1 MAEDITL
8 EDKAEQ
14 VTHLGIIENQLQ
26 IIASIE
32 NMNDDMFDQVQEHK
46 IRAINNAFLIIHNCQ
61 YQIFHMI
68 KD

>member
-1 MAEDITL
+1 MAEDIIL
-8 EDKAEQ
+8 EDKSEQ
-14 VTHLGIIENQLQ
+14 VTHLDIIESQLSL
-26 IIASIE
+26 IASVE
-32 NMNDDMFDQVQEHK
+32 NLNHEIYDDLHEHK

>member
-1 MAEDITL
+1 MAEDIIL

-14 VTHLGIIENQLQ
+14 VTHLDIIENQLQ

-32 NMNDDMFDQVQEHK
+32 NMNDEMFDQVQEHK

>member
-1 MAEDITL
+1 MAEDIIL

-14 VTHLGIIENQLQ
+14 VTHLDIIENQLQ

-32 NMNDDMFDQVQEHK
+32 NMNDDMFDQVQDQK
-46 IRAINNAFLIIHNCQ
+46 IRAINNAFLITHNCQ

>member
-1 MAEDITL
+1 METDITL

-14 VTHLGIIENQLQ
+14 VTHLDIIESQLSL
-26 IIASIE
+26 IASVE
-32 NMNDDMFDQVQEHK
+32 NLNHEIYDDLHEHK